1 MRTPRA
7 SLPRGGSNRAA
18 NFLEQAH
25 QARANRLA
33 SGSTKATPSRG
44 QERLVQFS
52 KYRSV
57 GQAAK
62 SAAHQ
67 GVVARPMD
75 KNLSDILERRRA
87 EVQGGGTSVARLQRQ
102 GTADVGSTVA
112 DTSGTTST
120 VADSG
125 ALTEEQKALLPEEM
139 IKEG

>member
-1 MRTPRA
+1 M
-7 SLPRGGSNRAA
+7 
-18 NFLEQAH
+18 
-25 QARANRLA
+25 
-33 SGSTKATPSRG
+33 
-44 QERLVQFS
+44 QFS

-62 SAAHQ
+62 SAAHE

-102 GTADVGSTVA
+102 GAADAGSTAA
-112 DTSGTTST
+112 DTSGTTAT

-139 IKEG
+139 ITEVINEVNSEQEAMQTGTSVTRLQNAKTAMGLKDPFHKPARPSGAADMEI